1 MMAKQ
6 NPSTQS
12 ATDRLLQAFADNAPP
27 DWPVARAAILAGAP
41 VDAPIPSWSGAT
53 PLFIAATCGC
63 TTEVGWLI
71 DHGATLEVRNSNGET
86 ALVQAVRWCR
96 TTTVALLLARGA
108 DPNARDQDGWT
119 VLMAVGS
126 IRSESAKN
134 LIVALLD
141 HGANPSATTPDGHT
155 APEILMEIAG
165 PMLTGYLDEA
175 LAGDRH
181 TIGRRRLLDKLTAA
195 QRAAWFPRSCAAE
208 AAAAVRTAWHR
219 TP

>member
-1 MMAKQ
+1 MTRQKA
-6 NPSTQS
+6 PTQS
-12 ATDRLLQAFADNAPP
+12 ATHRLHQALRIDAKP

-181 TIGRRRLLDKLTAA
+181 TIGRRRLLDRLTAD
-195 QRAAWFPRSCAAE
+195 QRPAWLPKACAAD
-208 AAAAVRTAWHR
+208 AAMAARTTWHR